1 MTLPA
6 PNLDDR
12 GFQDLVDEAKR
23 LVQLRNPNWTD
34 HNVSDPGVT
43 LIETFA
49 YMVDQLIYRL
59 NRVPDLH
66 YVKFL
71 DLLGER
77 MIPPSAAMTN
87 IEFWLSVATDV
98 DMDIPLGTQVSTARL
113 GAELPVTFS
122 TMEDL
127 HIPAISCTSLLTR
140 TVDGTFE
147 SPAEM
152 MAVRKEF
159 PTFSD
164 VPQVGDSLYIGL
176 SAPAS
181 RCFVRLT
188 VGQIDTDE
196 GIGVD
201 PNNPPYIV
209 QAWDGEE
216 WVSARIVRDD
226 TGGLNRENSMDVYV
240 AKHAVSSIGGESA
253 AWLRISI
260 VETTGRQPAY
270 VRTPVIKDVLAE
282 TVGGV
287 ALAAH
292 SEIVENDLIGPCSGV
307 PGDRIQL
314 SQAPLVAGQS
324 GLVIE
329 VSSPDGWQAWTRVES
344 FADSGPEDSHFT
356 LDEVSGEIRFGPL
369 IRQPDGSVRAY
380 GSTPTPQAMVRVPR
394 YFVGGGRAGNVD
406 SRTLTVLRSSIP
418 FVSEVVNP
426 VAATGGHDA
435 ETIDDVKDR
444 AAITV
449 RTQMRAVTAR
459 DYELLVKLAAPSIAR
474 VVCSDANTLD
484 RPGHVLIQI
493 VPRVPRDLP
502 DFQALMPTAD
512 VLEEIRS
519 FIDERRPLGSIVH
532 IEPPKYL
539 GVAIAARIALKP
551 GAQRDVV
558 LAQADA
564 ALRHFMH
571 PVEGGL
577 DGQGWPFGH
586 PVLTGDIHAVLQKV
600 PGLAYVDVV
609 RLTPVDIVKG
619 TRGKPKEKIQPEPRD
634 LVYCV
639 GTNLEVMA

>member
-270 VRTPVIKDVLAE
+270 VSTPVIKDVLAE

>member
-240 AKHAVSSIGGESA
+240 AKHAVSVIGGESA

-344 FADSGPEDSHFT
+344 FADSGPEDRHFT

-418 FVSEVVNP
+418 FISEVVNP

>member
-77 MIPPSAAMTN
+77 MIPPAAASTN

-98 DMDIPLGTQVSTARL
+98 DMDIPMGTQVSTARL
-113 GAELPVTFS
+113 GAELPVTF
-122 TMEDL
+122 TTTENL
-127 HIPAISCTSLLTR
+127 RIPAISCTGLLTR
-140 TVDGTFE
+140 TVDGNFE

-152 MAVRKEF
+152 IAVHKEF
-159 PTFSD
+159 PTFSEI
-164 VPQVGDSLYIGL
+164 PRVGDSLYIGL
-176 SAPAS
+176 NAPAS

-188 VGQIDTDE
+188 VGQLETDE

-201 PNNPPYIV
+201 PNNPPYVV
-209 QAWDGEE
+209 QAWDGED
-216 WVSARIVRDD
+216 WVNARILRDD
-226 TGGLNRENSMDVYV
+226 TGGLNRENSMDVYI
-240 AKHAVSSIGGESA
+240 AKHATSTIGGDTA

-270 VRTPVIKDVLAE
+270 MRTPVIKDVSAE
-282 TVGGV
+282 AVGGI
-287 ALAAH
+287 ALASH
-292 SEIVENDLIGPCSGV
+292 SEIVEADMVGPCSGV
-307 PGDRIQL
+307 PGDRVQL
-314 SQAPLVAGQS
+314 SQAPLVAGQGS
-324 GLVIE
+324 LVIE
-329 VSSPDGWQAWTRVES
+329 VSSPDGWQQWNRVES
-344 FADSGPEDSHFT
+344 FADSGPDDRHFT
-356 LDEVSGEIRFGPL
+356 LDEVSGEVRFGPL
-369 IRQPDGSVRAY
+369 VRMPDGTVRAF
-380 GSTPTPQAMVRVPR
+380 GATPPPQAMVRVPR

-406 SRTLTVLRSSIP
+406 ARTLTVLRSSIP
-418 FVSEVVNP
+418 FVSEVLNP
-426 VAATGGHDA
+426 IGATGGHDA

-474 VVCSDANTLD
+474 VVCADADTLGK
-484 RPGHVLIQI
+484 PGHVLIQV
-493 VPRVPRDLP
+493 VPRVPRDVP
-502 DFQALMPTAD
+502 DFQALLPGAD

-519 FIDERRPLGSIVH
+519 FIDQRRPLGAVVH

-539 GVAIAARIALKP
+539 GVAVAARVALKP
-551 GAQRDVV
+551 GALRDIV

-564 ALRHFMH
+564 ALRLFMH

-586 PVLTGDIHAVLQKV
+586 PVLTGDIHAVLQRV

-619 TRGKPKEKIQPEPRD
+619 TRGKPREKIQPEARD

-639 GTNLEVMA
+639 ATNLEVLE